1 MGRSLFDYEHEQ
13 FRESFRTFAQR
24 RLVPDHD
31 QWARDGIVPRA
42 IFAEAGRAGFLGME
56 IPSSYGGAGV
66 DDFRFNVVLGEEVC
80 RAGVLGAGL
89 GFTLHNDVCVPYFMA
104 YANDEQR
111 ERWLPGIASGELI
124 TAIAMTE
131 PEAGSDLA
139 AISTRAVRE
148 GDVYRIDGAK
158 TFITN
163 GLNADLVITAVRTG
177 GAGPEGLSLVV
188 VERDTDGFERG
199 RKLEKIGMH
208 AQDTVE
214 LFFVD
219 ARVPAANLL
228 GREGE
233 GLQYLKSNLPR
244 ERLSIA
250 VTGVAAAQAAVDWTL
265 EYVKQRRA
273 FGKPIGAFQN
283 SRFVLAQAHTEVQV
297 AQAFLDQCIARLV
310 AKELSAED
318 AAMAKMWCSEMQGRV
333 IDQCLQLHG
342 GYGYMLEYPIA
353 TAFLD
358 ARVSRIY
365 GGTTEIM
372 REIVG
377 RSLGLK

>member
-1 MGRSLFDYEHEQ
+1 
-13 FRESFRTFAQR
+13 
-24 RLVPDHD
+24 
-31 QWARDGIVPRA
+31 
-42 IFAEAGRAGFLGME
+42 
-56 IPSSYGGAGV
+56 
-66 DDFRFNVVLGEEVC
+66 
-80 RAGVLGAGL
+80 
-89 GFTLHNDVCVPYFMA
+89 
-104 YANDEQR
+104 
-111 ERWLPGIASGELI
+111 
-124 TAIAMTE
+124 
-131 PEAGSDLA
+131 
-139 AISTRAVRE
+139 
-148 GDVYRIDGAK
+148 
-158 TFITN
+158 
-163 GLNADLVITAVRTG
+163 
-177 GAGPEGLSLVV
+177 
-188 VERDTDGFERG
+188 
-199 RKLEKIGMH
+199 
-208 AQDTVE
+208 
-214 LFFVD
+214 
-219 ARVPAANLL
+219 
-228 GREGE
+228 
-233 GLQYLKSNLPR
+233 LKSNLPR